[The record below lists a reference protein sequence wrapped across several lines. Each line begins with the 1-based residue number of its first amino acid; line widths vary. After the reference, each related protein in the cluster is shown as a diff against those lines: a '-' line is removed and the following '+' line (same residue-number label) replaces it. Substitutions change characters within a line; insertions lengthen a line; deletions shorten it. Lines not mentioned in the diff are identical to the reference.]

1 RRVRR
6 VPRHRH
12 HRVLGRAGVH
22 EPRGRDGALA
32 HQGPGLAL
40 HQLRRLL
47 AARELRGDGHPL
59 ERESTAG
66 GGRLGRGEGASG
78 GTGWRNGMIR
88 RVVLAG
94 GGTGGHLFPG
104 LAVIEELLRRRSSI
118 EVLYVGT
125 ERGIEARVIPARGE
139 RLELLDVKPLK
150 GQSKLNFLKS
160 VGVLPRA
167 MGQAAS
173 IVRSFEPDLVIGV
186 GGYASGP
193 MLAAAA
199 TMGVPTA
206 ILEQNVQ
213 VGLTNRLLSPL
224 VGRAYVSF
232 GETASRFREAR
243 VRVAGNPIRR
253 ALVAAATRARV
264 DPLGFESRSKDILVL
279 GGSQG
284 ARALNELVPE
294 ALAKVGL
301 AARGVRVVHQT
312 GESMRE
318 AVAAKYE
325 SLGVDASVEP
335 FIADMAGAYQR
346 AALVIARAGAS
357 TVAALC
363 AVGRPAV
370 FVPFPHAADDHQTKN
385 AKALEAE
392 GAALVVAESALDP
405 DTLGA
410 LVQSLLD
417 DPARRHAM
425 AEAARRHG
433 RPDAAANIVDD
444 LFEWLEGASGA
455 ERHAE
460 SAPEPEPEP
469 EPDDGRS
476 SGREPT
482 HGLRSMEAYRP
493 RHRVSAKPLVVDGAE
508 WSFTSAEP
516 AVC

>member
-1 RRVRR
+1 
-6 VPRHRH
+6 
-12 HRVLGRAGVH
+12 
-22 EPRGRDGALA
+22 
-32 HQGPGLAL
+32 
-40 HQLRRLL
+40 
-47 AARELRGDGHPL
+47 
-59 ERESTAG
+59 
-66 GGRLGRGEGASG
+66 
-78 GTGWRNGMIR
+78 MIR

-173 IVRSFEPDLVIGV
+173 IVRSFKPDLVIGV

-199 TMGVPTA
+199 AMGVPTA

-213 VGLTNRLLSPL
+213 VGLTNRILSPI

-232 GETASRFREAR
+232 AETASRFRDAR
-243 VRVAGNPIRR
+243 VRVAGNPIRKE
-253 ALVAAATRARV
+253 LVAVAMRARI

-284 ARALNELVPE
+284 ARSLNEAVPE
-294 ALAKVGL
+294 ALARAGL
-301 AARGVRVVHQT
+301 AERGVRVIHQT

-318 AVAAKYE
+318 AVAERYA
-325 SLGVDASVEP
+325 SLGVDAKVES
-335 FIADMAGAYQR
+335 FIDDMADAYQR

-357 TVAALC
+357 TVAELC
-363 AVGRPAV
+363 AVGRPAIL
-370 FVPFPHAADDHQTKN
+370 VPFPHAADDHQTKN
-385 AKALEAE
+385 AKALEAA
-392 GAALVVAESALDP
+392 GAAVAVAESELDP
-405 DTLGA
+405 DTFAA
-410 LVQSLLD
+410 LVRDLLD
-417 DPARRHAM
+417 EPERRRAM
-425 AEAARRHG
+425 AEAARGHG
-433 RPDAAANIVDD
+433 KPDAAANIVDD

-455 ERHAE
+455 TPSDDDEDEAQGG
-460 SAPEPEPEP
+460 PE
-469 EPDDGRS
+469 G
-476 SGREPT
+476 GPT
-482 HGLRSMEAYRP
+482 RGPSHGLRSADAYRP
-493 RHRVSAKPLVVDGAE
+493 RHRMSARKPLVVDGAE
-508 WSFTSAEP
+508 WSFSNQTTYI
-516 AVC
+516 C